1 MRVALAL
8 ILTASAAQAE
18 PQPAVAELMHY
29 MEGLPACLERVGDA
43 AALED
48 CSGRFATLCMDSE
61 EGGYSTIGMTFC
73 MLAENE
79 AWDRLLNTEYQRAME
94 GAREMDADEAELF
107 PEFAARAEWLRE
119 AQRAWIAFRDAEC
132 ALAYAKWGSGSMR
145 QTAGAA
151 CLLDMTSERTIELK
165 YLWDFMR

>member
-1 MRVALAL
+1 MRIVLAL

-29 MEGLPACLERVGDA
+29 MEGLPACLNGAEDVTAAQGCVGQFANQCMER
-43 AALED
+43 
-48 CSGRFATLCMDSE
+48 E
-61 EGGYSTIGMTFC
+61 EGGYSTVGMMFC
-73 MLAENE
+73 TLAENE
-79 AWDRLLNTEYQRAME
+79 AWDRLLNAEYQKAME
-94 GAREMDADEAELF
+94 AARDMDAEEAEHF

-119 AQRAWIAFRDAEC
+119 AQRAWIPFRDAEC
-132 ALAYAKWGSGSMR
+132 AFAYAQWGSGSMR

-165 YLWDFMR
+165 YIWDFMR